1 MEMYAIMSLR
11 SQPSRT
17 ILSIGGI
24 ALCVLLMLFLIGVY
38 RGVEEGSLEFIHHNR
53 ADLWVLQGNATN
65 ILRCTSI
72 LRYSSANDIANI
84 TGVKSVAPLFLLLA
98 TVGNKDNAATVYLA
112 GYDPSTGLGGPPE
125 ILKGRTIKSSDEIV
139 LDQAFAN
146 KYDYELGDTVTLQ
159 GCRLSLVGICGGTNA
174 FVIQYAFVNL
184 QRSWQLAG
192 FSEIVTCFMVN
203 LDNSKAAGT
212 VAGDIQNLVPNT
224 KVFEHEIFLENN
236 VREMQAGFLPFISTL
251 AFLGA
256 VVLISILSLLLS
268 ISIIERSR
276 DFAVMKTFGAS
287 SSFLWQLVTRQALL
301 LVGIGTVIAIGL
313 FPLLAI
319 LIEAITPEV
328 AARLSFLEIIKVVS
342 VTMIVAVISSL
353 IAMSRLRHIYALE
366 AFK

>member
-1 MEMYAIMSLR
+1 METYAIMSLR
-11 SQPSRT
+11 SQPLRT

-65 ILRCTSI
+65 LLRCTSI
-72 LRYSSANDIANI
+72 LKNSSANDIVTIA
-84 TGVKSVAPLFLLLA
+84 GVKSVAPLFLLLA
-98 TVGNKDNAATVYLA
+98 TVRDKDIAATVYLA
-112 GYDPSTGLGGPPE
+112 GYSPGTGLGGPPE
-125 ILKGRTIKSSDEIV
+125 ILEGRTINSSDEIV
-139 LDQAFAN
+139 LDQAFAY
-146 KYDYELGDTVTLQ
+146 KYGYEIGDTVTLQ
-159 GCRLSLVGICGGTNA
+159 GCRLNLVGICGGTNA

-192 FSEIVTCFMVN
+192 FSGIVTCFMVN
-203 LDNSKAAGT
+203 LDNSRTSGP
-212 VAGDIQNLVPNT
+212 VSQDIQKLIPNT
-224 KVFEHEIFLENN
+224 KVFEHADFIKNN
-236 VREMQAGFLPFISTL
+236 LREMQAGFLPFVSTL

-301 LVGIGTVIAIGL
+301 IVGIGTAIAIGL
-313 FPLLAI
+313 FPLLAH
-319 LIEAITPEV
+319 LIQAITPEV
-328 AARLSFLEIIKVVS
+328 AAKLSAIQIIEVAS
-342 VTMIVAVISSL
+342 VAIIVGVISSL